1 MKKSKR
7 SFAALLAALCAV
19 SVAGCGQSPAPASSA
34 PASSAPASSAPA
46 SSAAA
51 SEAKPASRELIE
63 YELMF
68 SEAASQPYE
77 AETWLFPKVIEE
89 KFNVKLNIT
98 PIPSTSYTDKVNMA
112 IASQSIPDILNS
124 VDLNTLNDMGGK
136 GMFLNLADYSD
147 IMPNAAAAF
156 ASNSDL
162 SICRLSDSEWYALP
176 SKVPSPNLPKTSI
189 DFITMIRGDIMK
201 ANNLANPTTY
211 DELYDVL
218 KKLKELY
225 PDSYPWITRQKTN
238 DMTWC
243 LGASV
248 GLQWDRRDFTMWDGS
263 QWKTVLDDDNYK
275 FLIEFM
281 NKCYTDKLLDPE
293 YAISDTKQ
301 WEDKIISGQGF
312 FTIDYFARP
321 ETMTTAAQ
329 AGGNADYYLE
339 PILPPVGE
347 GGQAKVYANNTP
359 VSYQGISAKAKS
371 PERLAEVYDWWFF
384 SEEGA
389 MLGFFGEEGT
399 SYTLGDDK
407 KVLYIYSED
416 ANSVTSIAAK
426 YGVDYYGFCGLVPG
440 EFGYTIDYKN
450 DPNMTE
456 AAKATYAVYENGTVP
471 GAPAVTYT
479 GDAMEQ
485 RKNYVANMHTQIVGE
500 IDRFIMGNR
509 PMSEWDA
516 FIEEFNAQGYQ
527 DYIAAKNTML

>member
-218 KKLKELY
+218 KKA
-225 PDSYPWITRQKTN
+225 Q
-238 DMTWC
+238 
-243 LGASV
+243 GAVSR
-248 GLQWDRRDFTMWDGS
+248 LLS
-263 QWKTVLDDDNYK
+263 LDHP
-275 FLIEFM
+275 
-281 NKCYTDKLLDPE
+281 PE
-293 YAISDTKQ
+293 DQ
-301 WEDKIISGQGF
+301 
-312 FTIDYFARP
+312 R
-321 ETMTTAAQ
+321 
-329 AGGNADYYLE
+329 
-339 PILPPVGE
+339 
-347 GGQAKVYANNTP
+347 
-359 VSYQGISAKAKS
+359 
-371 PERLAEVYDWWFF
+371 YD
-384 SEEGA
+384 
-389 MLGFFGEEGT
+389 
-399 SYTLGDDK
+399 
-407 KVLYIYSED
+407 
-416 ANSVTSIAAK
+416 
-426 YGVDYYGFCGLVPG
+426 LVPG
-440 EFGYTIDYKN
+440 CERR
-450 DPNMTE
+450 
-456 AAKATYAVYENGTVP
+456 
-471 GAPAVTYT
+471 PAV
-479 GDAMEQ
+479 GPQ
-485 RKNYVANMHTQIVGE
+485 RLHHVGWQPVE
-500 IDRFIMGNR
+500 DGARR
-509 PMSEWDA
+509 
-516 FIEEFNAQGYQ
+516 
-527 DYIAAKNTML
+527 